1 MSNNRNRKKTP
12 TYSNRNA
19 FIRTRRE
26 DVFGHYLTETAGRD
40 SESTN
45 FSVLTDPTTNST
57 SLYIDSTNTNL
68 RLSGSE
74 ARTLYRLLNKHY
86 SFTGKTV

>member
-1 MSNNRNRKKTP
+1 MTRNRKKTINY
-12 TYSNRNA
+12 TNRNA

-26 DVFGHYLTETAGRD
+26 RSIGAYRTETVGRD

-45 FSVLTDPTTNST
+45 FSVQTDPTTNST
-57 SLYIDSTNTNL
+57 SLYIDSSNVAL
-68 RLSGSE
+68 RLTGSE

-86 SFTGKTV
+86 TFTGKTV